1 MITDVSISYGMV
13 TNHQAPLSYGG
24 KRTKV
29 KFTLPPPR
37 RASCNH
43 TILASHQ
50 PPESSQYI
58 RQNLEIEIHSPP
70 FYKERDYSCNTPL
83 F

>member
-37 RASCNH
+37 RASRKH
-43 TILASHQ
+43 TVLGSHQ
-50 PPESSQYI
+50 AS
-58 RQNLEIEIHSPP
+58 
-70 FYKERDYSCNTPL
+70 
-83 F
+83 